1 VPTEE
6 GEADAPLV
14 FRELPIPAREEV
26 EQLTETIARRITRL
40 VEKLSE
46 EETGHHLDETAAALQ
61 AALAKA
67 MSAPTSVDQLS
78 FAEQDHQGE
87 ANQGRSLCAR
97 VAGFSL
103 HAGQSAALDDRDGL
117 ERLCRYGLRAP
128 FSQERLSLREDGQVV
143 YELARPWPNSTGAT
157 HLVLDPI
164 ELLQRL
170 AALIPAPYTHLIR
183 RHGCFASRSK
193 YRWRLPL
200 PPERDLPEG
209 VESAKLIPSG
219 KQGIR
224 AVESGA
230 ITTATDSESSPPKT
244 ARPKRYGY
252 SWAAL
257 LHRVFF
263 VDALLCLHCG
273 GRQKVLSIL
282 TDPLVVGRILG
293 HLGQPTTA
301 LPTLPSREDRSA
313 SLWDGEEWERGDVG
327 MDHAPP

>member
-1 VPTEE
+1 VT
-6 GEADAPLV
+6 
-14 FRELPIPAREEV
+14 
-26 EQLTETIARRITRL
+26 
-40 VEKLSE
+40 
-46 EETGHHLDETAAALQ
+46 TGHGAEPPPGLAQRHPKRGHGNASGVSQ
-61 AALAKA
+61 ATIR
-67 MSAPTSVDQLS
+67 SRQLS
-78 FAEQDHQGE
+78 FAEQDHQGD
-87 ANQGRSLCAR
+87 ANEGRSLCAR

-143 YELARPWPNSTGAT
+143 YELARPWPNSAGAT

-164 ELLQRL
+164 ELMQRL

-200 PPERDLPEG
+200 PPKRDLPEG

-219 KQGIR
+219 KQRGR
-224 AVESGA
+224 
-230 ITTATDSESSPPKT
+230 TAETEGVTVTNSDSSPPEPG
-244 ARPKRYGY
+244 RPKRYGY

-273 GRQKVLSIL
+273 GRLQVLSIL
-282 TDPLVVGRILG
+282 TDPRVVGRILG
-293 HLGQPTTA
+293 HLGERTTA
-301 LPTLPSREDRSA
+301 LPTLRSREDWSA
-313 SLWDGEEWERGDVG
+313 SLWDGEEWEGGEAG